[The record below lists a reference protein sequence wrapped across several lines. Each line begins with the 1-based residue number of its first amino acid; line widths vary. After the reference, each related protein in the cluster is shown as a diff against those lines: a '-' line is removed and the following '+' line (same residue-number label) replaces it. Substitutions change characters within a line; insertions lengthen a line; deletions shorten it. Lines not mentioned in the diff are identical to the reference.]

1 MEINLS
7 EKYGLYADILPFVT
21 DESRRELLQKVAEI
35 RNPYT
40 LTLAEFFACAQGDFS
55 CVVKDAEHPT
65 TGEVLWCENF
75 VSFVEE
81 LSKVL
86 KRLTIPQSA
95 EQKQAAKGCLPVEW
109 QEGMLIFAR
118 KYFGLHNFT
127 QAEQITI
134 GDFLIAK
141 KDDFNTTIFERNL
154 HKIQTQKMKLK

>member
-7 EKYGLYADILPFVT
+7 AKYGIYADILPFVT
-21 DESRRELLQKVAEI
+21 DESRKELLKKVAEI
-35 RNPYT
+35 RDPYT
-40 LTLAEFFACAQGDFS
+40 LTLAEFIACCAGDFS
-55 CVVKDAEHPT
+55 CVVQDAEHPT

-75 VSFVEE
+75 VAFVEE
-81 LSKVL
+81 LGKVFQ
-86 KRLTIPQSA
+86 RLVVPQTP
-95 EQKQAAKGCLPVEW
+95 EQKQAAKGCLSVEW
-109 QEGMLIFAR
+109 QEGMLIFVR

-141 KDDFNTTIFERNL
+141 KDDYNTTIFNRNL